1 MAWQPIETAPKDLM
15 CVLGW
20 CPGWMALAC
29 FHDDEWHE
37 GPGGNIWHPTHW
49 QPLPAPPE
57 PANDDAAFLTTLL
70 QRVEKGERV
79 TLEDVSRLRRLA
91 DWADAP
97 PCTGWD
103 GTLDVNETKRAVED
117 AMGRMKA

>member
-1 MAWQPIETAPKDLM
+1 LKRIVLMWWRDGAFSVSAVQNGRQLETLM
-15 CVLGW
+15 RHG
-20 CPGWMALAC
+20 A
-29 FHDDEWHE
+29 
-37 GPGGNIWHPTHW
+37 THW

-70 QRVEKGERV
+70 QRVEAGERV

-97 PCTGWD
+97 PCPGWD
-103 GTLDVNETKRAVED
+103 GTLDLHETRRAVED
-117 AMGRMKA
+117 AMGRMK